1 SVLPSLTVVEALTTA
16 APPGA
21 VVLSPDA
28 DRLFVACA
36 SSSTVW
42 VFNVFSGEAL
52 EQISMSLYPNAPATS
67 TPNALS
73 LSPDG
78 KTLLVANADNNA
90 VAVVDVSNGG
100 RSFVN
105 GFVPTG
111 WYPTGAIF
119 NRDGAALVVLSGKG
133 LVPAPK
139 PTDGGSELRLQGAV
153 SMIAM
158 PDRVT
163 LADYTRRVLAL
174 TPYTDAAKL
183 SPPDVP
189 VGSPIPQA
197 VGSSSPIKHVFYV
210 IRENPTHDSIP
221 P

>member
-67 TPNALS
+67 TPNSLA

-78 KTLLVANADNNA
+78 KTLLVANADINA
-90 VAVVDVSNGG
+90 VAVVAGG
-100 RSFVN
+100 KAR
-105 GFVPTG
+105 
-111 WYPTGAIF
+111 
-119 NRDGAALVVLSGKG
+119 RRLV
-133 LVPAPK
+133 
-139 PTDGGSELRLQGAV
+139 T
-153 SMIAM
+153 
-158 PDRVT
+158 
-163 LADYTRRVLAL
+163 
-174 TPYTDAAKL
+174 
-183 SPPDVP
+183 
-189 VGSPIPQA
+189 
-197 VGSSSPIKHVFYV
+197 
-210 IRENPTHDSIP
+210 
-221 P
+221 